1 MKVLVVEN
9 EVYLAQSIAAKLQDA
24 GYLCEFAATTRE
36 ALDHKGVDVL
46 LLSSSFSDQYF
57 HLLIDQYREKI
68 IILMVSY
75 INADTVTRPMNAGA
89 SDYILKPFMIEE
101 LIRKIE
107 HFKEFR
113 RVKDENRGLLSYVAQ
128 SFDELRCDG
137 LFHPVEP
144 PLLLITNLQRCADA
158 YAFKLAHQKRLA
170 FFFHALE
177 GSAELP
183 VLPKGA
189 LIYLSGLQTLKKPE
203 KRELAERVRKLPV
216 VISSTDESEEPPLAE
231 FRIRFLKSQ
240 SQGLG
245 EGELLSIEEYV
256 KLAILS
262 NQGRFP
268 DTELS
273 KRLGISRKS
282 LWEKRKKYGI
292 LKNSDK

>member
-24 GYLCEFAATTRE
+24 GYFCEFAATTRE
-36 ALDHKGVDVL
+36 ALEHQGVEVL
-46 LLSSSFSDQYF
+46 LLSSNFSDQYF

-107 HFKEFR
+107 HFKEFKR
-113 RVKDENRGLLSYVAQ
+113 IKNENRGLLNYVAQ
-128 SFDELRCDG
+128 SFDELRCEG
-137 LFHPVEP
+137 MGASAET
-144 PLLLITNLQRCADA
+144 PLLLIANHQRCADA
-158 YAFKLAHQKRLA
+158 FAFRLAAQKRLP
-170 FFFHALE
+170 FFFHALD
-177 GSAELP
+177 GSAQLP
-183 VLPKGA
+183 ALPKGA
-189 LIYLSGLQTLKKPE
+189 LIYLSGLQTLKKTE

-216 VISSTDESEEPPLAE
+216 VFSSTEEAEEAPTGE
-231 FRIRFLKSQ
+231 FRIRLLKSQ

-262 NQGRFP
+262 NQNRYP

>member
-24 GYLCEFAATTRE
+24 GYACEFAATTRE
-36 ALDHKGVDVL
+36 ALEHRGVDVL
-46 LLSSSFSDQYF
+46 LLSSNFSDQYF
-57 HLLIDQYREKI
+57 HLLIEQYREKI

-113 RVKDENRGLLSYVAQ
+113 RIKNENRGLLSYVAQ
-128 SFDELRCDG
+128 GFEELRCDG
-137 LFHPVEP
+137 LGQASET
-144 PLLLITNLQRCADA
+144 PLLLITNHQRCADA
-158 YAFKLAHQKRLA
+158 YAFKLASQKRLS
-170 FFFHALE
+170 FFFHPLN
-177 GSAELP
+177 GSVQLP
-183 VLPKGA
+183 ALPKGA
-189 LIYLSGLQTLKKPE
+189 LIYLSGLQTLKKNE
-203 KRELAERVRKLPV
+203 KRELAEQLRKLPV
-216 VISSTDESEEPPLAE
+216 VMSSTDDAEEAPAAE
-231 FRIRFLKSQ
+231 FRIRHLKSQ

-262 NQGRFP
+262 NQNRYP